1 MRGKLQLRKKLR
13 KRKKQLEIQFDSV
26 VEPQTELQSRKTTM
40 PLPTYQS
47 IADRAAAA
55 GVELKDLCADAG
67 VAASSLWRWKTGK
80 TDPLRTVRNIEDAL
94 RRYEGQ

>member
-1 MRGKLQLRKKLR
+1 M
-13 KRKKQLEIQFDSV
+13 
-26 VEPQTELQSRKTTM
+26 VEPQPELQIRKTTM

-67 VAASSLWRWKTGK
+67 IAASTLWRWKTGK